1 MRLADI
7 TTVEE
12 ANAFLETYLPRFDQC
27 FARPPLSRDNLTSS
41 LAKGSSFRGN
51 LLCQRQPSIA
61 RNYTEAF
68 NHNEEA
74 MGLYDGTVWWEDDI
88 QTQWEV
94 LSFLRND
101 EQKSQSFGS
110 GSEISAQQ
118 SEKSFPLYPSSN
130 SSLEEEVLTSQEE
143 VKSLKPNIFTWR
155 WEQSLHM

>member
-12 ANAFLETYLPRFDQC
+12 ANAFLETYLPRFDQR

-74 MGLYDGTVWWEDDI
+74 MGLYDGTV
-88 QTQWEV
+88 
-94 LSFLRND
+94 
-101 EQKSQSFGS
+101 
-110 GSEISAQQ
+110 
-118 SEKSFPLYPSSN
+118 
-130 SSLEEEVLTSQEE
+130 
-143 VKSLKPNIFTWR
+143 
-155 WEQSLHM
+155 